1 MKGITSI
8 LKLNS
13 IDRANGC
20 IILRTNIV
28 ENEMINFTRQNFI
41 DVDNNRKID
50 FFKNCINKEI
60 EIKIYGKNILEFYQS
75 IKERYLDKNLFYIE
89 IEKSNNLLR
98 FWDYIESDSGQNDMS
113 DLEYEKVELT

>member
-13 IDRANGC
+13 IDSSNGC
-20 IILRTNIV
+20 IILKTNIV
-28 ENEMINFTRQNFI
+28 ENEMINFTTQNFI

-50 FFKNCINKEI
+50 FFKNYIAEEI
-60 EIKIYGKNILEFYQS
+60 EIKIYAKNILEFYQS

-98 FWDYIESDSGQNDMS
+98 FWDYVESDSGQNDMS
-113 DLEYEKVELT
+113 DLEYEKVELK